1 MQAIC
6 AVAIDCGTMISM
18 QPTWAPPQLLFW
30 AIEKQHIIFTNTC
43 TY

>member
-18 QPTWAPPQLLFW
+18 QSTWAPTQFFQLLFW
-30 AIEKQHIIFTNTC
+30 VIEKNSI
-43 TY
+43 